1 MILLRCLFIDGNIY
15 QQSSSLTQLSKHDE
29 GLVAKLICVFTH
41 AKKNPP
47 KNRIDFE
54 EVFIVIRK
62 RIS

>member
-41 AKKNPP
+41 AKKNP
-47 KNRIDFE
+47 RIDFE